1 MNRFNDCDDTILCN
15 FRFFCLDQVLNSVG
29 AALGENK
36 LAAVFCVAGGWAGGS
51 AADAG
56 VLFSLVLIFH
66 YFVES
71 ILSQI

>member
-1 MNRFNDCDDTILCN
+1 MNRFDDCDCTILHIF
-15 FRFFCLDQVLNSVG
+15 FRVFCLDQVLNSVG

-56 VLFSLVLIFH
+56 VFFSW
-66 YFVES
+66 Y
-71 ILSQI
+71 

>member
-1 MNRFNDCDDTILCN
+1 MNRFNYSDYTILHIF
-15 FRFFCLDQVLNSVG
+15 FRGCFLDQVLNSVG

-56 VLFSLVLIFH
+56 VLFSWYRF
-66 YFVES
+66 FDFP
-71 ILSQI
+71 

>member
-1 MNRFNDCDDTILCN
+1 ML
-15 FRFFCLDQVLNSVG
+15 FCLDQVLNSVG

-56 VLFSLVLIFH
+56 VFFSWN
-66 YFVES
+66 
-71 ILSQI
+71 